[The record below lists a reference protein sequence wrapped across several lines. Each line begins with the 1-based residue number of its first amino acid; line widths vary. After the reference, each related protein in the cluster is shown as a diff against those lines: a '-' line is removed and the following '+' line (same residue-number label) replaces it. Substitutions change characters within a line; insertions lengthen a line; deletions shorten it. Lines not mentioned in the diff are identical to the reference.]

1 MKNTNTRSFPELVS
15 DLQTLV
21 EEVASLAKES
31 ESESGSEKGLF
42 FEFSCLVNKL
52 APILSDVRD
61 NKDVMD
67 TVTIRKAIESLAKE
81 LNRAKTLIKSPDSK
95 QPNIWIQE
103 VIQDL
108 GRSIGLVLFASI
120 DIHLDMK
127 EKISALH
134 KEFMNMRFDAS
145 FSSTPCPSPSP
156 SHESEFVSATT
167 SEKEIVEEGIEIEDE
182 RTNLT
187 IDDVVLQLKYGN
199 DEDFNFALSGFN
211 ESIRQGLITN
221 EWIND
226 EGIIPILV
234 NRLGSCK
241 PNNRLIILRVLRNL
255 ALENAEN
262 KVNFTGDMLEIENF
276 LYSYLTWDA
285 INLTG
290 EDGGCC
296 IFIGVGEILDARCGG
311 EEGSR
316 RAVA

>member
-226 EGIIPILV
+226 EGVIPILV

-262 KVNFTGDMLEIENF
+262 KVNF
-276 LYSYLTWDA
+276 
-285 INLTG
+285 NLLVT
-290 EDGGCC
+290 C
-296 IFIGVGEILDARCGG
+296 
-311 EEGSR
+311 
-316 RAVA
+316 